1 MKYFFMLFVC
11 LTLSH
16 FGYTQNDD
24 RGYIV
29 KVGDKAPDI
38 TITYTDGTRKKLSDF
53 RGKIVMLQF
62 TGSWCGV
69 CRKEM
74 PFIEKDIWLKHKNN
88 PHFALI
94 GIDLKE
100 NREQTIQFGK
110 DLNDEFNAGNIDSWD
125 SVHQL
130 SIVAQ
135 LEEIFDVMF
144 DPEDILGLTS
154 YAEGK
159 KILSKYNVE
168 L

>member
-1 MKYFFMLFVC
+1 MS
-11 LTLSH
+11 TLP
-16 FGYTQNDD
+16 TENLQ
-24 RGYIV
+24 I
-29 KVGDKAPDI
+29 KVLDLLI
-38 TITYTDGTRKKLSDF
+38 RKTHIIASAFKVIAIPEIPKNEA
-53 RGKIVMLQF
+53 GKILYSKLIQRITDYTMTNLEKYNEAF
-62 TGSWCGV
+62 TTVFSV
-69 CRKEM
+69 S
-74 PFIEKDIWLKHKNN
+74 
-88 PHFALI
+88 A
-94 GIDLKE
+94 
-100 NREQTIQFGK
+100 K

>member
-1 MKYFFMLFVC
+1 MTNLEKY
-11 LTLSH
+11 
-16 FGYTQNDD
+16 NE
-24 RGYIV
+24 
-29 KVGDKAPDI
+29 A
-38 TITYTDGTRKKLSDF
+38 
-53 RGKIVMLQF
+53 F
-62 TGSWCGV
+62 TTVFSV
-69 CRKEM
+69 SA
-74 PFIEKDIWLKHKNN
+74 KD
-88 PHFALI
+88 
-94 GIDLKE
+94 
-100 NREQTIQFGK
+100 
-110 DLNDEFNAGNIDSWD
+110 FNAGNIDSWD

>member
-1 MKYFFMLFVC
+1 MTNLEKY
-11 LTLSH
+11 
-16 FGYTQNDD
+16 NE
-24 RGYIV
+24 
-29 KVGDKAPDI
+29 A
-38 TITYTDGTRKKLSDF
+38 
-53 RGKIVMLQF
+53 F
-62 TGSWCGV
+62 TTVFSV
-69 CRKEM
+69 S
-74 PFIEKDIWLKHKNN
+74 
-88 PHFALI
+88 A
-94 GIDLKE
+94 
-100 NREQTIQFGK
+100 K

-159 KILSKYNVE
+159 KILSKYNVG